1 MKKVGIIASYKK
13 EDIDIINRVAF
24 EYVSAVESVW
34 WIPYIIPCNVKNIE
48 SYIKD
53 MDLFIFPGGADIDP
67 FLYHEENT
75 WSRSIVSSNDAFL
88 LKFLWEIIKSNKKI
102 LWICKWMQLIN
113 VFFNWTLIQDI
124 ENAKQHD
131 QYERQNET
139 IDSVETITWSFL
151 EKAFGKTEIPI
162 NSLHHQAVG
171 NIGIWLQIVARS
183 TFDNTIE
190 AIEHTSLPIYWVQ
203 WHPECLADHRP
214 LFHWFIHS

>member
-13 EDIDIINRVAF
+13 EDIDTINRVAF
-24 EYVSAVESVW
+24 EYVSAVEFAW
-34 WIPYIIPCNVKNIE
+34 WIPYIIPCNAKNIE
-48 SYIKD
+48 SYIED

-67 FLYHEENT
+67 LLYHEENT
-75 WSRSIVSSNDAFL
+75 WSHSIVSSNDAFL

-139 IDSVETITWSFL
+139 IDSVETIAWSFL
-151 EKAFGKTEIPI
+151 EQAFGKTEIPI

-171 NIGIWLQIVARS
+171 NIGTWLQIVARS

-203 WHPECLADHRP
+203 WHPECLVDHRP
-214 LFHWFIHS
+214 LFHWLIHS